1 MFYSVRTVDLSI
13 HHEGKVKPIS
23 RQAEKQDKPHFDLVQ
38 RLLEV
43 TNCRN
48 KAELARHFGIEK
60 ASVYGWET
68 GSFPR
73 MDLLIRLCEE
83 KQVNLH
89 WIIFNEGPKF
99 RFQNNQQSGTPGTET
114 SEPVFDF
121 DVILRRYIEQVAR
134 EDGITFERAV
144 QRLVM
149 TGLTERGL
157 INSGKPDDIVLIP
170 LGGVFPMRVSML
182 VGGGPPVETFE
193 IDEWVMVPEEY
204 RGRDLFV
211 ARVRGDSMIEAG
223 IDHDSKILC
232 ERVSNVRNGQIVVAL
247 VDGDESTVKTIE
259 RDRNIITLVPANDR
273 YRPQVYEQERVQILG
288 IVILVMKKP
297 G

>member
-1 MFYSVRTVDLSI
+1 MNFIRT
-13 HHEGKVKPIS
+13 K
-23 RQAEKQDKPHFDLVQ
+23 
-38 RLLEV
+38 
-43 TNCRN
+43 
-48 KAELARHFGIEK
+48 
-60 ASVYGWET
+60 YG
-68 GSFPR
+68 
-73 MDLLIRLCEE
+73 
-83 KQVNLH
+83 VNLD
-89 WIIFNEGPKF
+89 WLIYGEGPKF
-99 RFQNNQQSGTPGTET
+99 IANNNTQSGAAEETT

-121 DVILRRYIEQVAR
+121 DAILRRYIEQVAR

-157 INSGKPDDIVLIP
+157 INTGKRDDVVLI
-170 LGGVFPMRVSML
+170 LGEVFPMRVSML

-211 ARVRGDSMIEAG
+211 ARVRGDSMVEAG
-223 IDHDSKILC
+223 IDHDAKILC

-247 VDGDESTVKTIE
+247 VDGDESTVKTLE
-259 RDRNIITLVPANDR
+259 RHRNIITLIPANDR

-288 IVILVMKKP
+288 VVILVMKKP